1 MFEETMFVEQVKEK
15 GLPGAGR
22 WVEVEWC
29 RHGIDVWCADE
40 LSELL
45 CRVSGSH
52 LEVLATLKDGS
63 VEAMLF
69 PPPWRFRLKPAVAP
83 QAKTGAPA
91 PAKTVAPAPPT
102 WGALRV
108 EPLAQ
113 GWCVYAPE
121 GGELARILP
130 AVSSLLGGGW
140 VVRLNLPHIP
150 PLVYGSTPQ
159 GAVDRAIAVLCDQ
172 LLVLCEQLQGEQS
185 YRRVVRPAAR

>member
-1 MFEETMFVEQVKEK
+1 MEGLKEK
-15 GLPGAGR
+15 GLAAADR

-29 RHGIDVWCADE
+29 RHGLDVWCADE

-52 LEVLATLKDGS
+52 LEVLATFKDGS

-83 QAKTGAPA
+83 QAPAKTGAP
-91 PAKTVAPAPPT
+91 PPPT

-113 GWCVYAPE
+113 GWCVYASE
-121 GGELARILP
+121 GGEIARILP
-130 AVSSLLGGGW
+130 AGPYPHPLTGDAW
-140 VVRLNLPHIP
+140 VVKLNLPHI

-172 LLVLCEQLQGEQS
+172 LLVLCEQLQGDES
-185 YRRVVRPAAR
+185 